1 MFAAPAQGRRIRSRP
16 RVDDN
21 AAGQRQEIT
30 RRGQRFDV
38 QVSAAA
44 PTMPSPAGC
53 AASSAQTAEGV
64 VSWLTH
70 RLRGDTLAVLG
81 LPQDSRTLTG
91 FATQAMLLCLQRLR
105 SYGMAFTP

>member
-1 MFAAPAQGRRIRSRP
+1 
-16 RVDDN
+16 
-21 AAGQRQEIT
+21 
-30 RRGQRFDV
+30 
-38 QVSAAA
+38 
-44 PTMPSPAGC
+44 
-53 AASSAQTAEGV
+53 